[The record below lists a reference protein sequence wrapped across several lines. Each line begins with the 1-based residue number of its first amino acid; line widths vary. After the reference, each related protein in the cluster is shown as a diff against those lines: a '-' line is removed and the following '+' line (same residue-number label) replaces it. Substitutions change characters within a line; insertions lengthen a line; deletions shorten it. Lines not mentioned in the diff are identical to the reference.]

1 MLAIFIVLLGIT
13 IILMICML
21 KDEDTDTGTFS
32 AGIVIGIALLSLLIG
47 IFVYIFQDFIKSKQ
61 IKPIDVYRGNTTL
74 EITYRDS
81 IAIDSVVIWKNKYIS

>member
-13 IILMICML
+13 IILMSCML

>member
-47 IFVYIFQDFIKSKQ
+47 IFVYIFQDVIKSKQ